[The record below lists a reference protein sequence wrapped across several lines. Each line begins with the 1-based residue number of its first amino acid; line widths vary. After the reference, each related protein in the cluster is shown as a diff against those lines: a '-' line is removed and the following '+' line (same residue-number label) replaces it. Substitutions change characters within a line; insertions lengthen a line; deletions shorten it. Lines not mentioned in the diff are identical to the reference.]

1 MEKAERLE
9 TPSSY
14 NVAIS
19 QEAEAEYE
27 VVTDDDD
34 DVGLYR

>member
-1 MEKAERLE
+1 MEKAGRLE
-9 TPSSY
+9 TLSTY

-27 VVTDDDD
+27 DVTDD

>member
-9 TPSSY
+9 TPNSY
-14 NVAIS
+14 NVVIS

-27 VVTDDDD
+27 DVTDD